1 MSATLVNQL
10 KTIIAQE
17 LDVNL
22 KTEEIDENLAL
33 FEDGLGFDSIATVE
47 LISLIEKHFGIE
59 FSDSDLNLEYFSNI
73 KVLADFLA
81 EKMESQKLEVA
92 G

>member
-1 MSATLVNQL
+1 MSNTVVNQL
-10 KTIIAQE
+10 KKIIAEE

-22 KTEEIDENLAL
+22 KAEEIDENAPL

-47 LISLIEKHFGIE
+47 LISLIEKNFKVSFTDAE
-59 FSDSDLNLEYFSNI
+59 LNPECFSNLN
-73 KVLADFLA
+73 VLANFVTK
-81 EKMESQKLEVA
+81 KMESQKVGTA

>member
-1 MSATLVNQL
+1 MSSTVVNQL
-10 KTIIAQE
+10 KKIISEE

-22 KTEEIDENLAL
+22 KIEEIDENAPL

-47 LISLIEKHFGIE
+47 LISLIEKNFQVSFTDAE
-59 FSDSDLNLEYFSNI
+59 LTPDCFKNLN
-73 KVLADFLA
+73 VLGNFVSQ
-81 EKMESQKLEVA
+81 KMEIQKVGVA

>member
-1 MSATLVNQL
+1 MSASLVNQL

-22 KTEEIDENLAL
+22 KIEEINENVSL

-47 LISLIEKHFGIE
+47 LISLIEKHFDIE
-59 FSDSDLNLEYFSNI
+59 FSDSELNLEYFSNL

-81 EKMESQKLEVA
+81 NKIESQQLKES